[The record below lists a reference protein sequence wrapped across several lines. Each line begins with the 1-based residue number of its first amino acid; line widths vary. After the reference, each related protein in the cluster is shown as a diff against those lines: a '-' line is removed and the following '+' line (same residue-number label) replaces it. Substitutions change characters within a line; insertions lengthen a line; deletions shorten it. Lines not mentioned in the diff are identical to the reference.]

1 MTNDTPPP
9 GPAAPKGRSAE
20 EWAEEI
26 TRVGTVFDEDGYV
39 GHDMLVIKFIVEE
52 AMAQAHAAGRDG
64 GLEAAITLLEVTR
77 MGAVQ
82 GSQYPADMIRAAQA
96 GMRAL
101 RTASAQPTA
110 TEASERDG

>member
-9 GPAAPKGRSAE
+9 GPAAAKTADDYTWLIWDTATDYYAHEPFMLRRV
-20 EWAEEI
+20 
-26 TRVGTVFDEDGYV
+26 TRD
-39 GHDMLVIKFIVEE
+39 VIEQ

-96 GMRAL
+96 GIRAL